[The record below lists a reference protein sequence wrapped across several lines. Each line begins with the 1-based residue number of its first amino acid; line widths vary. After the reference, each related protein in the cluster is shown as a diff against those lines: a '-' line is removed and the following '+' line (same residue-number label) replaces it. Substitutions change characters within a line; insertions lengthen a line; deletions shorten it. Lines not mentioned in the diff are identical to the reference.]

1 MADRRPLSIRRV
13 DGFPLIMGVLNITP
27 DSFHPDS
34 RVNGLDDA
42 LNRAS
47 LMIEDGADWLDIGGE
62 STRPGAT
69 AVDEGEEMA
78 RVLPIITA
86 IRERFT
92 KVGISIDTRRASVA
106 RQALLAGAD
115 MINDVSAL
123 SDPHML
129 EVVVEFGCPI
139 CIMHMQGS
147 PERMQIEPI
156 YGDVVDEVRTSLTT
170 VAKKLSDEGVSP
182 NLIIIDPGI
191 GFGKLLEHNLSLLT
205 AGRQIVPNQEMSLLW
220 GVSRKRMFE
229 DLLGRSESENRL
241 AGTLGVAAMAKS
253 LGVDIIRVHDVREHA
268 DLFATMAAME

>member
-123 SDPHML
+123 SDPLML

-139 CIMHMQGS
+139 CVMHMQGT
-147 PERMQIEPI
+147 PERMQIDPI
-156 YGDVVDEVRTSLTT
+156 YGDVVDEVRASLTT
-170 VAKKLSDEGVSP
+170 VTKKLSEEGFST
-182 NLIIIDPGI
+182 NLIIVDPGI